1 VLCCGS
7 GIRLYVGGSLYAAVG
22 FWVLRA
28 RQHGVAADRAGHVE
42 AGITRKHTLAN
53 SLRLMHAGAATTVTG
68 SADLPIPK
76 RGIAKQ
82 RTSFNSERALAG
94 M

>member
-1 VLCCGS
+1 
-7 GIRLYVGGSLYAAVG
+7 
-22 FWVLRA
+22 
-28 RQHGVAADRAGHVE
+28 
-42 AGITRKHTLAN
+42 
-53 SLRLMHAGAATTVTG
+53 MHAGAATTVTG